1 VKIVI
6 LHGVDAL
13 GPPADPVLDDVAGAL
28 RERGHTVASLAV
40 GDRIEPVL
48 ASLRE
53 SAPDLVFNL
62 TESFEGKSALDAS
75 LAALLNLMGQRY
87 TGSSPAG
94 LVLAGDKILSKK
106 LLSFHGIQT
115 PDFATLYRGTLDHAD
130 DLRFPVIVKPPQED
144 ASLGITESSVVHDL
158 RDLLERMNELQATY
172 QQPVLIEQ
180 FIPGREFYVGVLGN
194 AHAEAL
200 PVIELRFPAD
210 PANPH
215 RIASYDVKWS
225 GAEGADATRPAAQSV
240 VADDLPAELADRM
253 RRIAVDAFQA
263 LRLRDYARIDCR
275 VTDEGA
281 VYVIEVNP
289 NCYLEHESEFAM
301 AARAAGLSYTE
312 LISRIAELATARYA
326 R

>member
-1 VKIVI
+1 MKIVI

-13 GPPADPVLDDVAGAL
+13 GPPADPVLEDVAGAL
-28 RERGHTVASLAV
+28 RDGGHAVASLAV

-75 LAALLNLMGQRY
+75 LAALLNLMGLRY

-144 ASLGITESSVVHDL
+144 ASLGITESSVVTDL
-158 RDLLERMNELQATY
+158 RELLERMNELQATY

-200 PVIELRFPAD
+200 PVIELCFPAD

-215 RIASYDVKWS
+215 RIASFDVKWS
-225 GAEGADATRPAAQSV
+225 GSEGAGGARPAAQSM
-240 VADDLPAELADRM
+240 VAEDLPAELVEQM
-253 RRIAVDAFQA
+253 RRIAVEAFQA

-275 VTDEGA
+275 VTDDDA

-289 NCYLEHESEFAM
+289 NCYLEHGSEFAM
-301 AARAAGLSYTE
+301 AAHAAGLGYTE
-312 LISRIAELATARYA
+312 LIHRIAELATARYA

>member
-1 VKIVI
+1 MKIVI
-6 LHGVDAL
+6 LHGADAL

-28 RERGHTVASLAV
+28 REGGHAVASLAV
-40 GDRIEPVL
+40 TDRIEPVL

-53 SAPDLVFNL
+53 STPELVFNL

-75 LAALLNLMGQRY
+75 LAALMNLMGLRY

-94 LVLAGDKILSKK
+94 LVVAGDKVLCKK

-144 ASLGITESSVVHDL
+144 ASLGITESSVVNDL
-158 RDLLERMNELQATY
+158 RELLERMNDLQATY

-194 AHAEAL
+194 ANAEAL
-200 PVIELRFPAD
+200 PVVELQFPVDA
-210 PANPH
+210 ANPH
-215 RIASYDVKWS
+215 RIASFDVKWNAEES
-225 GAEGADATRPAAQSV
+225 EGAGRPSAESV
-240 VADDLPAELADRM
+240 LARDLPEELVEHM
-253 RRIAVDAFQA
+253 RRMAVDAFHA
-263 LRLRDYARIDCR
+263 LRLRDYARIDFR
-275 VTDEGA
+275 VTDESA
-281 VYVIEVNP
+281 PYVIEVNP
-289 NCYLEHESEFAM
+289 NCYLERHSEFAM
-301 AARAAGLSYTE
+301 AAGAMGLSYTE
-312 LISRIAELATARYA
+312 LINRIAELATARYA